1 MIYCNLWGLTDI
13 VGSEA
18 GGEALG
24 EHAPGLLQ
32 AIHVSEAGYEVTQHW
47 KIIISFWLSWVI
59 IWPVLCV
66 VSRKTKAV
74 RIMLIFWHLLPG
86 RELTNWENYHN
97 WAVQAE
103 GRAWPLYC
111 DNCSEKIQIQILDYT
126 TDHGSILLNNWIR
139 IGFTNNFSANTLHKN
154 MLPCFSSVLLFS
166 LPTSCMTMICLTA
179 QTKTLFH
186 V

>member
-1 MIYCNLWGLTDI
+1 MIYCNLWGPT
-13 VGSEA
+13 
-18 GGEALG
+18 ALQVT
-24 EHAPGLLQ
+24 HWYRRKWSRWWSPRRTCTWSPPGHPRQWSRLWSHSTLKDDHQLL
-32 AIHVSEAGYEVTQHW
+32 A
-47 KIIISFWLSWVI
+47 SWVI

-126 TDHGSILLNNWIR
+126 TDHGSILLHSWIR
-139 IGFTNNFSANTLHKN
+139 IGFTNNYFWH
-154 MLPCFSSVLLFS
+154 SS
-166 LPTSCMTMICLTA
+166 
-179 QTKTLFH
+179 
-186 V
+186 